1 MTEQIGPRS
10 KMPRGLSQET
20 RNLRRA
26 IRYAFELQ
34 DKPVTVRQLYYR
46 LTVIGACAK
55 TESGYKRVQRQLVEM
70 RRQGL
75 VPYDWI
81 ADNTRWMRKP
91 HTYDGLGDF
100 LAHAKQFYRQ
110 DLWARAKV
118 YTEVWCEKDA
128 LAGVINP
135 ITSGYDVPLMV
146 ARGYASESFA
156 YEAAENIRQQAKPP
170 DTLRELVR
178 AAIERHLDPNH
189 LAALEREE
197 TLARETLR
205 QMMAAYG

>member
-135 ITSGYDVPLMV
+135 IKGKAIL
-146 ARGYASESFA
+146 
-156 YEAAENIRQQAKPP
+156 QAMADAQVTPSQ
-170 DTLRELVR
+170 
-178 AAIERHLDPNH
+178 A
-189 LAALEREE
+189 AALLQALGTQARIEEVDHLRARVEALELTLKHRERP
-197 TLARETLR
+197 T
-205 QMMAAYG
+205 